1 MSDILA
7 RGTLFPQELIPELV
21 KMTKGKSALAALC
34 GARPIAFNGQKEFTF
49 TLDKE
54 VDLVAENGAKTKGG
68 ATITPVTINPV
79 KVEYG
84 VRVSDEFMYG
94 AEAVQMS
101 ILESF
106 ADGFSRKLARGL
118 DIMAFHGVNPRTGT
132 ASTVIGTNSFDGKV
146 TQTVTM
152 SASATADANVE
163 AAIALVDGNEMDVNG
178 MVMSP
183 AFRSALAALTSTDGR
198 KLYPELAWGNE
209 PGSINGLRVTS
220 NSTLSANSS
229 LDRALVGDFENC
241 FRWGYAKEIPMK
253 VIEYGNPDND
263 STLGDLQGHNQVYL
277 RAEAYV
283 GWGIL
288 AANAF
293 AFIKAAATQTNADN
307 T

>member
-1 MSDILA
+1 MSDILT
-7 RGTLFPQELIPELV
+7 RGSLFPQELVPELV
-21 KMTKGKSALAALC
+21 KLTKGKSALAALC

-68 ATITPVTINPV
+68 ATISPVTITPV

-94 AEAVQMS
+94 SEAVQLN

-106 ADGFSRKLARGL
+106 SDGFARKLARGI
-118 DIMAFHGVNPRTGT
+118 DIMAFHGTNPRTGT
-132 ASTVIGTNSFDGKV
+132 ASTVIGTNCFDSTV
-146 TQTVTM
+146 TQKVTM
-152 SASATADANVE
+152 STSTTVDANVE
-163 AAIALVDGNEMDVNG
+163 AAIALVNGSDMDVTG
-178 MVMSP
+178 MVMAP

-209 PGSINGLRVTS
+209 PGSINGLRVES

-293 AFIKAAATQTNADN
+293 AFVKAAS
-307 T
+307 

>member
-1 MSDILA
+1 MADVLS
-7 RGTLFPQELIPELV
+7 RGSFFPEELV
-21 KMTKGKSALAALC
+21 PDLVKLTRGKSALAALC

-68 ATITPVTINPV
+68 ATITPVTITPV

-84 VRVSDEFMYG
+84 VRVSDEFMCG
-94 AEAVQMS
+94 AENVQMS

-106 ADGFSRKLARGL
+106 ADGFAKKLARGI

-132 ASTVIGTNSFDGKV
+132 ASSVIGTNCFDSKA

-163 AAIALVDGNEMDVNG
+163 AAVALVNG
-178 MVMSP
+178 SDMEVTGMIMAP

-209 PGSINGLRVTS
+209 PGSINGLRVES

-229 LDRALVGDFENC
+229 LDRALVGDFESC

-293 AFIKAAATQTNADN
+293 AFIKAAAPTQGGG
-307 T
+307 